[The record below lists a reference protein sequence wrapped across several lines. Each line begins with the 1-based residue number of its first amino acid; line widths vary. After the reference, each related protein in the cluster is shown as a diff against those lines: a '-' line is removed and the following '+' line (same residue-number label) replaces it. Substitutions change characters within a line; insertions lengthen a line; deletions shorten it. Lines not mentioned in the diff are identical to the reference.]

1 MIIASRAVLAACLM
15 GASASA
21 TVFFK
26 ENFDDKWESRW
37 VVPSKWKTAE
47 ELGAWNHTAG
57 DWYGDAK
64 DKGIKVRAEC
74 CVLHALLCVH
84 SSHWRVVGDAPLR
97 SKRAGRRAISSL
109 YLQAV

>member
-1 MIIASRAVLAACLM
+1 MMTQRLLLTLGLISSAA
-15 GASASA
+15 A

-37 VVPSKWKTAE
+37 VVPSKWKKAE

-64 DKGIKVRAEC
+64 DKGIKVRACSFESTDQ
-74 CVLHALLCVH
+74 ASEPGLLGWAVQIESAPSQIDRFH
-84 SSHWRVVGDAPLR
+84 SIH
-97 SKRAGRRAISSL
+97 
-109 YLQAV
+109 